1 MCPTIA
7 STSSLLELVLQT
19 THRMIKKKIQDLTV
33 CFTYNVTFLQHK
45 SHSQKQF
52 KRDFRI
58 CDEIGRGGFGIVYD
72 AIRVEDSQPVAV
84 KFVEHKHV
92 REWTMTS
99 KQLIPTEIC
108 HLELCRE
115 VPGVVRLIDWFA
127 SSKGFMIVMERPPNC
142 MDLFDVVSKFGRLD
156 EVTARGIF
164 KQVVDT
170 VFTMYSEHSL
180 IHRDIKDE
188 NVIVDMDTGVCKL
201 VDFGAAAFL
210 TQACKKEFQGTRS
223 YCPPEWFKK
232 LVYLPLEATCW
243 SLGVLLYIMVTGYL
257 PFRNE
262 IQICLGRLKFPTFV
276 SKECEHLIRRC
287 LCVAPEG
294 RATLHEIRQHK
305 FFAEP
310 VDTYHG
316 DFHAVLRRR
325 SVKRTQRRRGE
336 SFVGQSDVED
346 EKTGGYRKVSSEPV
360 SVANNV
366 SSVVEIK
373 PSKPSTVP
381 TTEVSDYEDDV
392 TLEPVSLQYVVP
404 PLSLDVLDEQQ
415 RPDSRY
421 ENVASTVPIP
431 EPGTEVSD
439 EAHSRETSTT
449 TDCYQTVSDRST
461 SYRTPKGGE
470 VDDASSSL
478 YYSVHDS
485 LPDVAS
491 TSSTVDDEDG
501 AYSSYSSTGGTL
513 KRRNSSVIAEEEPTE
528 EEDEEDDED
537 DDGVSMTTHIGYA
550 KRQDTV
556 RRKEVPWKE
565 GTPNPLAVFDV
576 TTTIETRMV
585 PC

>member
-1 MCPTIA
+1 MGRF
-7 STSSLLELVLQT
+7 SRFK
-19 THRMIKKKIQDLTV
+19 RMIKKKIQDLTV
-33 CFTYNVTFLQHK
+33 CFTYNVNFLQHK

-115 VPGVVRLIDWFA
+115 IPGVVQLVDWFA
-127 SSKGFMIVMERPPNC
+127 SSKGFMIVMERPTNC
-142 MDLFDVVSKFGRLD
+142 MDLFDVVSKYGRLD
-156 EVTARGIF
+156 EVTARNIF
-164 KQVVDT
+164 SQVVET
-170 VFTMYSEHSL
+170 VFAMYTDHSL

-210 TQACKKEFQGTRS
+210 SQACKKEFQGTRS

-262 IQICLGRLKFPTFV
+262 IQICLGRLKFPAYV
-276 SKECEHLIRRC
+276 SKDCEHLIRRC

-305 FFAEP
+305 FFEEP
-310 VDTYHG
+310 LERYEEN
-316 DFHAVLRRR
+316 FHAILKRR
-325 SVKRTQRRRGE
+325 SVKRAQRRRGE
-336 SFVGQSDVED
+336 SFTDAEE
-346 EKTGGYRKVSSEPV
+346 EKTCAYRKISSEPV
-360 SVANNV
+360 SVTNNV
-366 SSVVEIK
+366 TIVENPNI
-373 PSKPSTVP
+373 PIH
-381 TTEVSDYEDDV
+381 EVSDYEDDI
-392 TLEPVSLQYVVP
+392 TLEPVDLQYIVP
-404 PLSLDVLDEQQ
+404 PLNLEQLEE
-415 RPDSRY
+415 RSESRY
-421 ENVASTVPIP
+421 ENHPDTV
-431 EPGTEVSD
+431 TDVH
-439 EAHSRETSTT
+439 AHSRETSTNT
-449 TDCYQTVSDRST
+449 EAYQTVSDRSA
-461 SYRTPKGGE
+461 SYQTPKGDI
-470 VDDASSSL
+470 DDASSSL

-501 AYSSYSSTGGTL
+501 AYSSYSSNGGTL
-513 KRRNSSVIAEEEPTE
+513 KRHNSSVIIEEEPLGESGEDDELDE
-528 EEDEEDDED
+528 EEEDDED
-537 DDGVSMTTHIGYA
+537 DDGVSMTTHIGSS
-550 KRQDTV
+550 KRKSTV
-556 RRKEVPWKE
+556 RRKVENPKWIASE
-565 GTPNPLAVFDV
+565 SNPSPLAIFDATATV
-576 TTTIETRMV
+576 ETRMV

>member
-1 MCPTIA
+1 MVSKIK
-7 STSSLLELVLQT
+7 
-19 THRMIKKKIQDLTV
+19 RMIKKKIQDLTV
-33 CFTYNVTFLQHK
+33 CFTYNVAFLQHK

-72 AIRVEDSQPVAV
+72 AIRVEDSRPVAV

-115 VPGVVRLIDWFA
+115 IPGVVQLIDWFA
-127 SSKGFMIVMERPPNC
+127 SSKGFMIVMERPSNC

-170 VFTMYSEHSL
+170 VFAMYADHSL

-262 IQICLGRLKFPTFV
+262 IQICLGRLKFPAYV
-276 SKECEHLIRRC
+276 SKDCEHLIRRC

-310 VDTYHG
+310 VESYNG
-316 DFHAVLRRR
+316 DFHAVIRRR
-325 SVKRTQRRRGE
+325 SVKRTQRRRGG
-336 SFVGQSDVED
+336 SFVGQSDNED

-366 SSVVEIK
+366 SATENKPTNVVINE
-373 PSKPSTVP
+373 T
-381 TTEVSDYEDDV
+381 SDYEDDV

-404 PLSLDVLDEQQ
+404 PLKLEELDN

-421 ENVASTVPIP
+421 ENVTSPDTV
-431 EPGTEVSD
+431 TEIQI
-439 EAHSRETSTT
+439 HSRETSVTT
-449 TDCYQTVSDRST
+449 EAYQTVSDRST
-461 SYRTPKGGE
+461 SYQTPKGE
-470 VDDASSSL
+470 IDDASSSL

-501 AYSSYSSTGGTL
+501 TYSSYSSTGGTL
-513 KRRNSSVIAEEEPTE
+513 KRHNSSVIIEEEPTE

-537 DDGVSMTTHIGYA
+537 DDGVSMTTHIGCA
-550 KRQDTV
+550 RKATV
-556 RRKEVPWKE
+556 RRKEMKWE
-565 GTPNPLAVFDV
+565 QEEANSNPLAVFDV
-576 TTTIETRMV
+576 TATIETRMV